1 MNANSA
7 ATRGRRFY
15 LSAAGALV
23 LLGATAATAAAQPA
37 APDVISIPAALRAAP
52 DATLPRLLNRGV
64 MERLLQRM
72 YPPRLWDDGITG
84 HTEVLL
90 RVNADGRVQPG
101 SVRVQ
106 NVAAPAFRQ
115 AAARAAERFRFE
127 PARVNGAPVAMEI
140 LVPIDWRLEP

>member
-7 ATRGRRFY
+7 AARGRRFY
-15 LSAAGALV
+15 LAAAGVLV
-23 LLGATAATAAAQPA
+23 LLGATTAAAQPA
-37 APDVISIPAALRAAP
+37 APAVPGLFAAVIHAGP

-64 MERLLQRM
+64 VERLLQRM
-72 YPPRLWDDGITG
+72 YPPRLWDDGVTG

-90 RVNADGRVQPG
+90 LVSADGRVQPG

-106 NVAAPAFRQ
+106 NVAAPAFRE
-115 AAARAAERFRFE
+115 AAARVAERFRFE

-140 LVPIDWRLEP
+140 VVPIDWRLEP